1 MPNSLFSQETPPR
14 HILRL
19 PADLVNRIAAGEVVE
34 RPAAVVKELVENALD
49 AGATKIELQVS
60 QGGRTLRL
68 ADNGIGISPEQLPL
82 AFENHATSKLNLP
95 EELEHIATLGFRGE
109 ALASISAVAR
119 VTCITRQAG
128 QETGYRYSVNGG
140 IASAVEPEGC
150 AHGTIMEVDDLFFN
164 TPARLKFLK
173 RPATEMA
180 HVEETLQGLALS
192 HPQVRF
198 HVTLN
203 GKIALQTSGSGQLGQ
218 TVAEVFHLPVSE
230 ARLFHVNATDE
241 QEGLVLQAVVAEPT
255 ASSLLLKSKA
265 KARWFLLNQRLIRC
279 HVLSKA
285 VDTAFES
292 LMEEGAYPLC
302 VVHLTVPPALV
313 DVNVHPTKREIRH
326 AKPNLL
332 FGFIR
337 SHLRQALEQRYHR
350 QWQRPTDT
358 PEASAEHAFMPN
370 APLQV
375 MPYSTAASFTT
386 SGQTSLEASS
396 SNAYGSTYTAASSF
410 VSRPQSAYGAVP
422 TQLALS
428 AYAPPDGS
436 SLFEP
441 KAAALLEDTVRPTG
455 SWRVLGQ
462 LYYTY
467 VLLETRQGL
476 MIVDQHIA
484 SERYCYEA
492 LKHAVTSQ
500 EPPVQTLLGVEPLA
514 LSPVQLA
521 LLDEH
526 RESLEALGFRY
537 QLQTLEAPEQQQPT
551 HVLLTGVPLLYPER
565 KQLSPLQQLYHMLE
579 TLEAGGNAEPDSELL
594 LATLACHTAVRAGET
609 LNHEQMERMVK
620 DWLACSLPWSCP
632 HGRPIAHTLEVSQLN
647 QFFHRPSLPVN
658 ARV

>member
-1 MPNSLFSQETPPR
+1 MSDTSHSPESPKR

-68 ADNGIGISPEQLPL
+68 ADNGIGIAPEQLPL

-128 QETGYRYSVNGG
+128 QESGYRYSVNGG

-192 HPQVRF
+192 HPHVRF

-203 GKIALQTSGSGQLGQ
+203 GKVALQTQGSGQLSQ
-218 TVAEVFHLPVSE
+218 TVAEVFNLPASE
-230 ARLFHVNATDE
+230 LRLFNVNATDT

-337 SHLRQALEQRYHR
+337 SHLRQALEQRYHK
-350 QWQRPTDT
+350 QWHAPVE
-358 PEASAEHAFMPN
+358 EASTLPISLNPESLFNPPLPPQAD
-370 APLQV
+370 APV
-375 MPYSTAASFTT
+375 SSGVYSSYAP
-386 SGQTSLEASS
+386 
-396 SNAYGSTYTAASSF
+396 
-410 VSRPQSAYGAVP
+410 RPQTLYGAVP

-428 AYAPPDGS
+428 AYAPPAAS
-436 SLFEP
+436 SFQYEP
-441 KAAALLEDTVRPTG
+441 NDAALQTPALFLDDTVRPAG

-500 EPPVQTLLGVEPLA
+500 EPQVQTLLGVEPLA

-521 LLDEH
+521 LLAEH

-537 QLQTLEAPEQQQPT
+537 QLQTLGESEAQAT
-551 HVLLTGVPLLYPER
+551 HVLLTGIPLLYPER

-579 TLEAGGNAEPDSELL
+579 TLEAGGNAEPDRELL

-658 ARV
+658 AGV